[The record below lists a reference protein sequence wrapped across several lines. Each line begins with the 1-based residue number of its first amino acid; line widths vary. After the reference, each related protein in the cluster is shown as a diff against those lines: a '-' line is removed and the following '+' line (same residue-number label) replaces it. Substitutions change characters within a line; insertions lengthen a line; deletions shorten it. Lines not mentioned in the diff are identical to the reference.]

1 MKETKNRMAE
11 LRHKN
16 NLLQKDIAKMLNV
29 KENTYSKWEK
39 CSNDI
44 PLEKVNILAN
54 FYNVN
59 LDYLLGISKKI
70 EPSEKLKIDYKKI
83 CERLLE
89 LRKENHLTQGRL
101 SDKIGFFQTTY
112 SSFETGARTPTTY
125 KLLYIVN
132 FYNASIDYV
141 VGRTDTKKIYKKSTQ
156 KITK

>member
-1 MKETKNRMAE
+1 MAT
-11 LRHKN
+11 LRTKN
-16 NLLQKDIAKMLNV
+16 NLKQKDVARLLNV

-54 FYNVN
+54 YYDVN
-59 LDYLLGISKKI
+59 LDYLLGITNKI
-70 EPSEKLKIDYKKI
+70 EHSEKLKIDYKKI

-89 LRKENHLTQGRL
+89 LRKENHLTQNKL

-112 SSFETGARTPTTY
+112 SSFETGVRRPTTY

-132 FYNASIDYV
+132 FYNASLDYV
-141 VGRTDTKKIYKKSTQ
+141 VGRTNTKKIYNNTSKLLKK
-156 KITK
+156 

>member
-1 MKETKNRMAE
+1 MAE
-11 LRHKN
+11 LRHNN
-16 NLLQKDIAKMLNV
+16 NLRQKDIAKMLNV

-44 PLEKVNILAN
+44 PLEKINVLAN

-59 LDYLLGISKKI
+59 LDYLLGISNKI
-70 EPSEKLKIDYKKI
+70 EHSENLKINYQKI

-89 LRKENHLTQGRL
+89 LRKENHLTQNKL

-112 SSFETGARTPTTY
+112 SSFETGVRRPTTY

-141 VGRTDTKKIYKKSTQ
+141 VGRTNIKKTYISKTTK
-156 KITK
+156 

>member
-1 MKETKNRMAE
+1 MKELGNKMAT

-16 NLLQKDIAKMLNV
+16 NLKQKDVARLLNV

-54 FYNVN
+54 YYDVN
-59 LDYLLGISKKI
+59 LDYLLGISNKI
-70 EPSEKLKIDYKKI
+70 EHSEKLKIDYKKI

-89 LRKENHLTQGRL
+89 LRKDNHLTQAKL

-112 SSFETGARTPTTY
+112 SSFETEARA
-125 KLLYIVN
+125 LLHINYYI
-132 FYNASIDYV
+132 
-141 VGRTDTKKIYKKSTQ
+141 
-156 KITK
+156 

>member
-1 MKETKNRMAE
+1 MAM
-11 LRHKN
+11 LRHDNDLK
-16 NLLQKDIAKMLNV
+16 QKDVAKILNV

-44 PLEKVNILAN
+44 PLEKINVLAN

-59 LDYLLGISKKI
+59 LDYLLGISNKI
-70 EPSEKLKIDYKKI
+70 EHSENLKINYQKI

-89 LRKENHLTQGRL
+89 LRKENHLTQNKL

-112 SSFETGARTPTTY
+112 SSFETGVRRPTTY

-141 VGRTDTKKIYKKSTQ
+141 VGRTNIKKTYISKTTK
-156 KITK
+156 

>member
-1 MKETKNRMAE
+1 MRETKNRMAE

-59 LDYLLGISKKI
+59 LDYLLGIAKKI

-132 FYNASIDYV
+132 FYNASMDYV
-141 VGRTDTKKIYKKSTQ
+141 VGRTDTKRIYKKNLS
-156 KITK
+156 KINK

>member
-1 MKETKNRMAE
+1 MAT
-11 LRHKN
+11 LRLDN
-16 NLLQKDIAKMLNV
+16 NLKQKDIAKILNV

-44 PLEKVNILAN
+44 PLEKINILAN

-59 LDYLLGISKKI
+59 LDYLLGISNKI
-70 EPSEKLKIDYKKI
+70 EHSEKLKIDYKKI

-89 LRKENHLTQGRL
+89 LRKENHLTQTKL

-112 SSFETGARTPTTY
+112 SSFETGVRRPTTY

-132 FYNASIDYV
+132 FYNASMDYV
-141 VGRTDTKKIYKKSTQ
+141 VGRTNTKKYIKKQ
-156 KITK
+156 LKVKNNYH